1 MRVGLSPIKTS
12 PGTVDAARGY
22 GHPEVSRMPQPSYRA
37 VILRRLDQLG
47 YANYNA
53 YVASPHW
60 RQTRQRYRDS
70 DLPQNC
76 YCCDEEKVELHH
88 TTYERLGQEL
98 LTDLKPLCHACH
110 MMIHDLDR
118 RREVLIDLAGLFNVA
133 RAWKHRLEWR
143 ARIERIEAENEAYAV
158 QVLNERARY
167 EVDFRIRRAK
177 AIAGTRGAELRSP
190 LRRLA
195 RLLKTNAARVEI
207 ERQMLTIER
216 HAFGG
221 DQISAH

>member
-53 YVASPHW
+53 YIASPHW

-98 LTDLKPLCHACH
+98 LTDLKPLCHACSTLPALGS
-110 MMIHDLDR
+110 IASNGGRVSSASKPKTR
-118 RREVLIDLAGLFNVA
+118 RT
-133 RAWKHRLEWR
+133 
-143 ARIERIEAENEAYAV
+143 
-158 QVLNERARY
+158 RY
-167 EVDFRIRRAK
+167 RCSMSAPATKLTSVF
-177 AIAGTRGAELRSP
+177 AELR
-190 LRRLA
+190 RLPELAALSCVA
-195 RLLKTNAARVEI
+195 R
-207 ERQMLTIER
+207 
-216 HAFGG
+216 
-221 DQISAH
+221 SAG